1 MRKLA
6 AAVWACC
13 FLSAAQATAQTQ
25 PASLATLFADIYGP
39 NGLVLSSD
47 DVQLD
52 GTNHAAHFNSAF
64 QSDFQLVNIA
74 LTSQLTSVPLP
85 SPASGF
91 TYQFDPATGT
101 FVRSTRSRPDPVRS
115 RRNDRQGPARV
126 RLLTPVLLVRSSRWR
141 VSDRDPGRF
150 SARLVRSGGGRTD
163 VVSTLNTIEATVSQF
178 TGALTYGL
186 TSRID
191 LSLAVPVVRTRLS
204 LLSNAKILR
213 LGTGAN
219 VQVHY
224 FRDLEAIGGYGST
237 RQFFSEGSA
246 GGLGDLLVR
255 VKTTIVRE
263 GTRAMAA
270 GVDVRLPT
278 GDEQNLLGAGAAGLR
293 PFAAFSSSYGPFA
306 PHANIAYQWNGR
318 SVLAGDVRADI
329 EGDLPD
335 QFLYAAGSDLGV
347 NSRFSIVFDVSARVL
362 NSRSCPTYTLA
373 AGRRGNADLP
383 DIRSRTDPLVD
394 NARGLASERGA
405 KSGDFNMRFTIG
417 GRPVR
422 SDAPLLASVASGPVS
437 VFVSGFEARRVA
449 SATTENTHVFE
460 RATRQRDAPPKALTN
475 DGYVR

>member
-1 MRKLA
+1 MRRLA
-6 AAVWACC
+6 AAVGACC

-64 QSDFQLVNIA
+64 QSDFRLVNIA

-101 FVRSTRSRPDPVRS
+101 FVRSTRSF
-115 RRNDRQGPARV
+115 GPI
-126 RLLTPVLLVRSSRWR
+126 L
-141 VSDRDPGRF
+141 SDRAETIGKGRLAFGF
-150 SARLVRSGGGRTD
+150 SHQFFSFDHLDGVSLAAIPAVFRHDSFESGGGRTD

-178 TGALTYGL
+178 TGALTYGV

-219 VQVHY
+219 VHVHY
-224 FRDLEAIGGYGST
+224 FRDPEAIGGYGST
-237 RQFFSEGSA
+237 RQFVSEGSA

-335 QFLYAAGSDLGV
+335 QFLYAAGSDLAV
-347 NSRFSIVFDVSARVL
+347 NSRFSIVFDVLGQRVL
-362 NSRSCPTYTLA
+362 NSPQLSTYTLA
-373 AGRRGNADLP
+373 ARGLAGSADLP
-383 DIRSRTDPLVD
+383 DIRFANGSYWSTNGALGFKANVAPKVLV
-394 NARGLASERGA
+394 N
-405 KSGDFNMRFTIG
+405 FNMRFNIAG
-417 GRPVR
+417 GGL
-422 SDAPLLASVASGPVS
+422 SDRIAPLLGVEWA
-437 VFVSGFEARRVA
+437 F
-449 SATTENTHVFE
+449 
-460 RATRQRDAPPKALTN
+460 
-475 DGYVR
+475 